1 METKGKQS
9 PHTRIPVKSSQLDE
23 SGVDLSPEW
32 GFIYRQTVIKSF
44 LTQMEIFD
52 PGLLRHSHLVTHY
65 TFLMAQSLGFT
76 SADEI
81 KLLHSS
87 LLYDLGMMGIDRR
100 IQEKKGKLT
109 PQEWK
114 VIHVH
119 PQNAVKILSVFPFL
133 REVIPIVR
141 HHHEWYDG
149 TGYPD
154 GLIGEHIPLISRIIM
169 IADAFVALISDRPY
183 RPSLTTDEALEVIEK
198 NSGIQFDP
206 TLIPLFT
213 ILVSEDLKSSSLQME
228 KQNG

>member
-9 PHTRIPVKSSQLDE
+9 PHTRIPIKSSQLDE

-32 GFIYRQTVIKSF
+32 GFIYRQTVINSF

-52 PGLLRHSHLVTHY
+52 PGLLKHSRLVTHY
-65 TFLMAQSLGFT
+65 TFLMAQSLRFT
-76 SADEI
+76 PADGIE
-81 KLLHSS
+81 LLHSS

-119 PQNAVKILSVFPFL
+119 PQNAGKILSVFPFL
-133 REVIPIVR
+133 RKVIPIVR
-141 HHHEWYDG
+141 HHHEWCDG

-154 GLIGEHIPLISRIIM
+154 GLMGEEIPFMSRITM
-169 IADAFVALISDRPY
+169 IADAFVAMTSDRPY

-198 NSGIQFDP
+198 NKGVQFDP
-206 TLIPLFT
+206 RLVPLVT
-213 ILVSEDLKSSSLQME
+213 TVVSEEPKSSSLQA
-228 KQNG
+228 

>member
-9 PHTRIPVKSSQLDE
+9 PHTRIPIKSSQLDE

-52 PGLLRHSHLVTHY
+52 PGLLKHSRLVTHY
-65 TFLMAQSLGFT
+65 TFLMAQSLRFT
-76 SADEI
+76 PADEI
-81 KLLHSS
+81 ELLHSS

-119 PQNAVKILSVFPFL
+119 PQNAGKILSVFPFL
-133 REVIPIVR
+133 RKVIPIFR
-141 HHHEWYDG
+141 HHHEWCDG

-154 GLIGEHIPLISRIIM
+154 GLMGEEIPFMSRITM
-169 IADAFVALISDRPY
+169 IADAFVAMTSDRPY

-198 NSGIQFDP
+198 NKGVQFDP
-206 TLIPLFT
+206 RLVPLVT
-213 ILVSEDLKSSSLQME
+213 TVVSEEPKSSSLQA
-228 KQNG
+228 